1 MIQAKSTA
9 IAHKF
14 QDNSKI
20 INKLCQNSNEKKVYQ
35 KNDRLNL
42 KGKEWA
48 LTEKRYLLLSC
59 AAFFFGMTE
68 MAIAANIENQTYVKQ
83 SSSEYGYGGALTLQP
98 PENSVIKDSLFS
110 ENRTSAIGGGV
121 LNRGYISAISGSTFQ
136 SNVAEQGGGG
146 AVYSQTLP
154 GSEDVDSGVITK
166 ISNTFFLNNSAGGF
180 GGGVFHLSPKDML
193 IENSVFDGNHG
204 EKGGGAFNSGQHNGE
219 GATITMVD
227 SQFRNNTSG
236 RVTDG
241 TFGGGAIRLDSGS
254 VIFKGNN
261 VFENN
266 KDPERNNDINVQS
279 GSVIVAESAVVTLDG
294 GIIGNGNTVIQKGG
308 QIKVENSANAT
319 TFGNQTENNGTIT
332 VNKGKAAD
340 VLAEFTNNGQ
350 VANQGDLAVQETGT
364 LILNRG
370 IDGNGLTTVNEGG
383 RLVTNAAGVVMQNAL
398 INNGTVS
405 IDKDKSLILK
415 QDSINNST
423 IDNNGLL
430 AVNKSLLLRSS
441 IQGEGTVS
449 VNNGAILDVAEKD
462 VQIANNIDNRGILR
476 VNENFQLTAEREI
489 ANHKV
494 IVNHGVVQNN
504 GALLLNGGSSVEMG
518 TNSVFN
524 TKELRASGLPQLKLN
539 VETDTAAN
547 TIRHGIINV
556 DGDVTGNT
564 DVVLKFTDDNLLTNP
579 ETVKS
584 LFVNAPQ
591 DNAETSAA
599 FNVVRVEKSPYMWV
613 AQSEAGESGQGTAW
627 YLTVNTLVPETPDS
641 LVVAPEVVAAAG
653 MHEAALEQTRSVLRN
668 LNGKLASGREYC
680 PNCGIYSQEWDGR
693 PLHNL
698 WISAQGETAGI
709 DKPVDMDADIWGV
722 EAGFDL
728 QSDVNNTFGV
738 FASYRNGEY
747 DLSGRG
753 AKLHALSGSKIDI
766 DSYLAGLY
774 YRYDKNMNWLFV
786 GIYGGMQRADVKTDD
801 GIAKFDSDG
810 VEFGAGVEA
819 GHTFALSSDL
829 TLSPGLG
836 IYYTQIDF
844 DSAADNVGKRY
855 DWSDVKHLEAEF
867 GIKLEK
873 QIDTAKIYVKPSVI
887 HTLTDDDKVK
897 ISGYGKADTYH
908 DQTLGRIELGGR
920 YGFNDA
926 VSGYGWTNYTFG
938 SGYDNVTLG
947 AGLSY
952 AW

>member
-20 INKLCQNSNEKKVYQ
+20 INKLCQYPNEKKVYQ

-68 MAIAANIENQTYVKQ
+68 MAVAADIINQNYAEKSSGTYGV
-83 SSSEYGYGGALTLQP
+83 GGALTFAP
-98 PENSVIKDSLFS
+98 PEVSLIKDSSFTN
-110 ENRTSAIGGGV
+110 NRSAIGGAIV
-121 LNRGYISAISGSTFQ
+121 SRGYISSVSNSIFQGNISET
-136 SNVAEQGGGG
+136 GGGG
-146 AVYSQTLP
+146 AIYSQTLDGHEDSNS
-154 GSEDVDSGVITK
+154 GSIDK
-166 ISNTFFLNNSAGGF
+166 ISNVQFLGNSAAGF
-180 GGGVFHLSPKDML
+180 GGGVFHLSPRDVL
-193 IENSVFDGNHG
+193 VENTLFEGNHG
-204 EKGGGAFNSGQHNGE
+204 EKGGGAFNSGQYDNR
-219 GATITMVD
+219 GAVVTMVNT
-227 SQFRNNTSG
+227 QFRNNTSG

-279 GSVIVAESAVVTLDG
+279 GTVIVAESAVVTLDG
-294 GIIGNGNTVIQKGG
+294 GIIGNGNTVIEKGG
-308 QIKVENSANAT
+308 QIIVENSVNAA

-332 VNKGKAAD
+332 VNKEKAAD

-350 VANQGDLAVQETGT
+350 IANQGDFTVQDTGS

-370 IDGNGLTTVNEGG
+370 IDGSGRTTVSEGG
-383 RLVTNAAGVVMQNAL
+383 RLTADAANVVIQNSL
-398 INNGTVS
+398 VNNGTVG
-405 IDKDKSLILK
+405 IDKDNGLILK
-415 QDSINNST
+415 HDSVNNG
-423 IDNNGLL
+423 IVDNNGLL
-430 AVNKSLLLRSS
+430 VVNKSLLLRSS

-449 VNNGAILDVAEKD
+449 VNNGALLDVVGEDA
-462 VQIANNIDNRGILR
+462 QIVNNIDNRGILR
-476 VNENFQLTAEREI
+476 VNENSQLTAEREI

-494 IVNHGVVQNN
+494 IVNRGVIHNN

-518 TNSVFN
+518 TDAVFN

-556 DGDVTGNT
+556 DGDVSGNT
-564 DVVLKFTDDNLLTNP
+564 DVVLKFADDNLLTSP

-613 AQSEAGESGQGTAW
+613 AQSEAGEGDQGTAW

-698 WISAQGETAGI
+698 WVSAQGETAGI

-728 QSDVNNTFGV
+728 QNDVNNTFGV

-766 DSYLAGLY
+766 DSYLAGFY
-774 YRYDKNMNWLFV
+774 YRYDKNMNWLFA

-801 GIAKFDSDG
+801 GIAEFDSDG

-844 DSAADNVGKRY
+844 DSATDNVGKRY

-887 HTLTDDDKVK
+887 HTLTDDDEVK

-920 YGFNDA
+920 YGFSDA

-938 SGYDNVTLG
+938 SGYDNITLG

>member
-1 MIQAKSTA
+1 M
-9 IAHKF
+9 
-14 QDNSKI
+14 
-20 INKLCQNSNEKKVYQ
+20 YQ

-68 MAIAANIENQTYVKQ
+68 MAVAADIINQHYAEKSSGTYGV
-83 SSSEYGYGGALTLQP
+83 GGALTFAP
-98 PENSVIKDSLFS
+98 PEVSLIKDSSFTN
-110 ENRTSAIGGGV
+110 NRSLIGGAV
-121 LNRGYISAISGSTFQ
+121 VSRGHITSVSNSIFQ
-136 SNVAEQGGGG
+136 GNTSETGGGG
-146 AVYSQTLP
+146 AIYSQTLP
-154 GSEDVDSGVITK
+154 GHEDVNSGGIDK
-166 ISNTFFLNNSAGGF
+166 ISNVQFLGNSAAGF
-180 GGGVFHLSPKDML
+180 GGAVFHLSHRNVL
-193 IENSVFDGNHG
+193 VENSIFEGNHG
-204 EKGGGAFNSGQHNGE
+204 EKGGGAFNSGQYE
-219 GATITMVD
+219 GQGAAVTMVNN
-227 SQFRNNTSG
+227 QFRNNTSG

-294 GIIGNGNTVIQKGG
+294 GIIGNGNTVIEKGG
-308 QIKVENSANAT
+308 QIKVENTANAT

-332 VNKGKAAD
+332 VNKEKAAD

-350 VANQGDLAVQETGT
+350 IANQGDFAVQGTGT
-364 LILNRG
+364 LVLNRG
-370 IDGNGLTTVNEGG
+370 IDGSGRTTVSEGG
-383 RLVTNAAGVVMQNAL
+383 RLVANAAGVAMQNAL
-398 INNGTVS
+398 INNGTVN

-415 QDSINNST
+415 QDSVNNGT

-449 VNNGAILDVAEKD
+449 VNNGAMLDIAGKD
-462 VQIANNIDNRGILR
+462 AQVANNIDNRGILR
-476 VNENFQLTAEREI
+476 VSENSQLTAEREI

-494 IVNHGVVQNN
+494 IVNRGVIHNN

-518 TNSVFN
+518 TDAVFN

-539 VETDTAAN
+539 VETDTVAD

-613 AQSEAGESGQGTAW
+613 AQSEAGEGDQGTAW

-728 QSDVNNTFGV
+728 QNDVNNTFGV

-774 YRYDKNMNWLFV
+774 YRYDKNMNWLFA

-810 VEFGAGVEA
+810 VEFGAGIEA
-819 GHTFALSSDL
+819 GHTFALNSDL
-829 TLSPGLG
+829 TLSPSLG

-887 HTLTDDDKVK
+887 HTLTDDDEVK

>member
-20 INKLCQNSNEKKVYQ
+20 INKLCQYPNEKKVYQ

-68 MAIAANIENQTYVKQ
+68 MAVAADIINQNYAEKSSGTYGV
-83 SSSEYGYGGALTLQP
+83 GGALTFAP
-98 PENSVIKDSLFS
+98 PEVSLIKDSSFTN
-110 ENRTSAIGGGV
+110 NRSAIGGAIV
-121 LNRGYISAISGSTFQ
+121 SRGYISSVSNSIFQGNISET
-136 SNVAEQGGGG
+136 GGGG
-146 AVYSQTLP
+146 AIYSQTLDGHEDSNS
-154 GSEDVDSGVITK
+154 GSIDK
-166 ISNTFFLNNSAGGF
+166 ISNVQFLGNSAAGF
-180 GGGVFHLSPKDML
+180 GGGVFHLSPRDVL
-193 IENSVFDGNHG
+193 VENTLFEGNHG
-204 EKGGGAFNSGQHNGE
+204 EKGGGAFNSGQYDNR
-219 GATITMVD
+219 GAVVTMVNT
-227 SQFRNNTSG
+227 QFRNNTSG

-266 KDPERNNDINVQS
+266 KDPEKNNDINVQS
-279 GSVIVAESAVVTLDG
+279 GTVIVAESAVVTLDG
-294 GIIGNGNTVIQKGG
+294 GIIGNGNTVIEKGG
-308 QIKVENSANAT
+308 QIIVENSVNAA

-332 VNKGKAAD
+332 VNKEKAAD

-350 VANQGDLAVQETGT
+350 IANQGDFTVQDTGS

-370 IDGNGLTTVNEGG
+370 IDGSGRTTVSEGG
-383 RLVTNAAGVVMQNAL
+383 RLVANAAGVAMQNAL
-398 INNGTVS
+398 INNGTVN
-405 IDKDKSLILK
+405 IDKDNGLILK
-415 QDSINNST
+415 HDSVNNGT
-423 IDNNGLL
+423 VDNNGLL
-430 AVNKSLLLRSS
+430 VVNKSLLLRSS

-449 VNNGAILDVAEKD
+449 VNNGALLDVVGEDA
-462 VQIANNIDNRGILR
+462 QIVNNIDNRGILR
-476 VNENFQLTAEREI
+476 VNENSQLTAEREI
-489 ANHKV
+489 ANYKV
-494 IVNHGVVQNN
+494 IVNRGVIHNN

-518 TNSVFN
+518 TDAVFN

-556 DGDVTGNT
+556 DGDVAGNT
-564 DVVLKFTDDNLLTNP
+564 DVVLKFADDNLLTSP

-613 AQSEAGESGQGTAW
+613 AQSEAGEGDQGTAW

-698 WISAQGETAGI
+698 WVSAQGETAGI

-728 QSDVNNTFGV
+728 QNDVNNTFGV

-766 DSYLAGLY
+766 DSYLAGFY
-774 YRYDKNMNWLFV
+774 YRYDKNMNWLFA

-801 GIAKFDSDG
+801 GIAEFDSDG

-844 DSAADNVGKRY
+844 DSATDNVGKRY

-887 HTLTDDDKVK
+887 HTLTDDDEVK

-920 YGFNDA
+920 YGFSDA

-938 SGYDNVTLG
+938 SGYDNIPLG

>member
-20 INKLCQNSNEKKVYQ
+20 INKLCQYPNEKKVYQ

-68 MAIAANIENQTYVKQ
+68 MAVAADIINQNYAEKSSGTYGV
-83 SSSEYGYGGALTLQP
+83 GGALTFAP
-98 PENSVIKDSLFS
+98 PEVSLIKDSSFTN
-110 ENRTSAIGGGV
+110 NRSAIGGAIV
-121 LNRGYISAISGSTFQ
+121 SRGYISSVSNSIFQGNISET
-136 SNVAEQGGGG
+136 GGGG
-146 AVYSQTLP
+146 AIYSQTLDGHEDSNS
-154 GSEDVDSGVITK
+154 GSIDK
-166 ISNTFFLNNSAGGF
+166 ISNVQFLGNSAAGF
-180 GGGVFHLSPKDML
+180 GGGVFHLSPRDVL
-193 IENSVFDGNHG
+193 VENTLFEGNHG
-204 EKGGGAFNSGQHNGE
+204 EKGGGAFNSGQYDNR
-219 GATITMVD
+219 GAVVTMVNT
-227 SQFRNNTSG
+227 QFRNNTSG

-266 KDPERNNDINVQS
+266 KDPEKNNDINVQS
-279 GSVIVAESAVVTLDG
+279 GTVIVAESAVVTLDG
-294 GIIGNGNTVIQKGG
+294 GIIGNGNTVIEKGG
-308 QIKVENSANAT
+308 QIIVENSVNAA

-332 VNKGKAAD
+332 VNKEKAAD

-350 VANQGDLAVQETGT
+350 IANQGDFTVQDTGS

-370 IDGNGLTTVNEGG
+370 IDGRGRTTVSEGG
-383 RLVTNAAGVVMQNAL
+383 RLVANAAGVAMQNAL
-398 INNGTVS
+398 INNGTVN
-405 IDKDKSLILK
+405 IDKDNGLILK
-415 QDSINNST
+415 HDSVNNGT
-423 IDNNGLL
+423 VDNNGLL
-430 AVNKSLLLRSS
+430 VVNKSLLLRSS

-449 VNNGAILDVAEKD
+449 VNNGALLDVVGEDA
-462 VQIANNIDNRGILR
+462 QIVNNIDNRGILR
-476 VNENFQLTAEREI
+476 VNENSQLTAEREI
-489 ANHKV
+489 ANYKV
-494 IVNHGVVQNN
+494 IVNRGVIHNN

-518 TNSVFN
+518 TDAVFN

-556 DGDVTGNT
+556 DGDVAGNT
-564 DVVLKFTDDNLLTNP
+564 DVVLKFADDNLLTSP

-613 AQSEAGESGQGTAW
+613 AQSEAGEGDQGTAW

-698 WISAQGETAGI
+698 WVSAQGETAGI

-728 QSDVNNTFGV
+728 QNDVNNTFGV

-766 DSYLAGLY
+766 DSYLAGFY
-774 YRYDKNMNWLFV
+774 YRYDKNMNWLFA

-801 GIAKFDSDG
+801 GIAEFDSDG

-844 DSAADNVGKRY
+844 DSATDNVGKRY

-887 HTLTDDDKVK
+887 HTLTDDDEVK

-920 YGFNDA
+920 YGFSDA

-938 SGYDNVTLG
+938 SGYDNITLG

>member
-20 INKLCQNSNEKKVYQ
+20 INKLCQYPNEKKVYQ

-68 MAIAANIENQTYVKQ
+68 MAVAADIINQNYAEKSSGTYGV
-83 SSSEYGYGGALTLQP
+83 GGALTFAP
-98 PENSVIKDSLFS
+98 PEVSLIKDSSFTN
-110 ENRTSAIGGGV
+110 NRSAIGGAIV
-121 LNRGYISAISGSTFQ
+121 SRGYISSVSNSIFQGNISET
-136 SNVAEQGGGG
+136 GGGG
-146 AVYSQTLP
+146 AIYSQTLDGHEDSNS
-154 GSEDVDSGVITK
+154 GSIDK
-166 ISNTFFLNNSAGGF
+166 ISNVQFLGNSAAGF
-180 GGGVFHLSPKDML
+180 GGGVFHLSPRDVL
-193 IENSVFDGNHG
+193 VENTLFEGNHG
-204 EKGGGAFNSGQHNGE
+204 EKGGGAFNSGQYDNR
-219 GATITMVD
+219 GAVVTMVNT
-227 SQFRNNTSG
+227 QFRNNTSG

-266 KDPERNNDINVQS
+266 KDPEKNNDINVQS
-279 GSVIVAESAVVTLDG
+279 GTVIVAESAVVTLDG
-294 GIIGNGNTVIQKGG
+294 GIIGNGNTVIEKGG
-308 QIKVENSANAT
+308 QIIVENSVNAA

-332 VNKGKAAD
+332 VNKEKAAD

-350 VANQGDLAVQETGT
+350 IANQGDFTVQDTGS

-370 IDGNGLTTVNEGG
+370 IDGSGRTTVSEGG
-383 RLVTNAAGVVMQNAL
+383 RLVANAAGVAMQNAL
-398 INNGTVS
+398 INNGTVN
-405 IDKDKSLILK
+405 IDKDNGLILK
-415 QDSINNST
+415 HDSVNNGT
-423 IDNNGLL
+423 VDNNGLL
-430 AVNKSLLLRSS
+430 VVNKSLLLRSS

-449 VNNGAILDVAEKD
+449 VNNGALLDVVGEDA
-462 VQIANNIDNRGILR
+462 QIVNNIDNRGILR
-476 VNENFQLTAEREI
+476 VNENSQLTAEREI
-489 ANHKV
+489 ANYKV
-494 IVNHGVVQNN
+494 IVNRGVIHNN

-518 TNSVFN
+518 TDAVFN

-556 DGDVTGNT
+556 DGDVAGNT
-564 DVVLKFTDDNLLTNP
+564 DVVLKVADDNLLTSP

-613 AQSEAGESGQGTAW
+613 AQSEAGEGDQGTAW

-698 WISAQGETAGI
+698 WVSAQGETAGI

-728 QSDVNNTFGV
+728 QNDVNNTFGV

-766 DSYLAGLY
+766 DSYLAGFY
-774 YRYDKNMNWLFV
+774 YRYDKNMNWLFA

-801 GIAKFDSDG
+801 GIAEFDSDG

-844 DSAADNVGKRY
+844 DSATDNVGKRY

-887 HTLTDDDKVK
+887 HTLTDDDEVK

-920 YGFNDA
+920 YGFSDA

-938 SGYDNVTLG
+938 SGYDNITLG

>member
-20 INKLCQNSNEKKVYQ
+20 INKLCQYPNEKKVYQ

-59 AAFFFGMTE
+59 AAIFFGMTE
-68 MAIAANIENQTYVKQ
+68 MAVAADIINQNYAEKSSGTYGV
-83 SSSEYGYGGALTLQP
+83 GGALTFAP
-98 PENSVIKDSLFS
+98 PEVSLIKDSSFTN
-110 ENRTSAIGGGV
+110 NRSAIGGAIV
-121 LNRGYISAISGSTFQ
+121 SRGYISSVSNSIFQGNISET
-136 SNVAEQGGGG
+136 GGGG
-146 AVYSQTLP
+146 AIYSQTLDGHEDSNS
-154 GSEDVDSGVITK
+154 GSIDK
-166 ISNTFFLNNSAGGF
+166 ISNVQFLGNSAAGF
-180 GGGVFHLSPKDML
+180 GGGVFHLSPRDVL
-193 IENSVFDGNHG
+193 VENTLFEGNHG
-204 EKGGGAFNSGQHNGE
+204 EKGGGAFNSGQYDNR
-219 GATITMVD
+219 GAVVTMVNT
-227 SQFRNNTSG
+227 QFRNNTSG

-266 KDPERNNDINVQS
+266 KDPEKNNDINVQS
-279 GSVIVAESAVVTLDG
+279 GTVIVAESAVVTLDG
-294 GIIGNGNTVIQKGG
+294 GIIGNGNTVIEKGG
-308 QIKVENSANAT
+308 QIIVENSVNAA

-332 VNKGKAAD
+332 VNKEKAAD

-350 VANQGDLAVQETGT
+350 IANQGDFTVQDTGS

-370 IDGNGLTTVNEGG
+370 IDGSGRTTVSEGG
-383 RLVTNAAGVVMQNAL
+383 RLVANAAGVAMQNAL
-398 INNGTVS
+398 INNGTVN
-405 IDKDKSLILK
+405 IDKDNGLILK
-415 QDSINNST
+415 HDSVNNGT
-423 IDNNGLL
+423 VDNNGLL
-430 AVNKSLLLRSS
+430 VVNKSLLLRSS

-449 VNNGAILDVAEKD
+449 VNNGALLDVVGEDA
-462 VQIANNIDNRGILR
+462 QIVNNIDNRGILR
-476 VNENFQLTAEREI
+476 VNENSQLTAEREI
-489 ANHKV
+489 ANYKV
-494 IVNHGVVQNN
+494 IVNRGVIHNN

-518 TNSVFN
+518 TDAVFN

-556 DGDVTGNT
+556 DGDVAGNT
-564 DVVLKFTDDNLLTNP
+564 DVVLKFADDNLLTSP

-613 AQSEAGESGQGTAW
+613 AQSEAGEGDQGTAW

-698 WISAQGETAGI
+698 WVSAQGETAGI

-728 QSDVNNTFGV
+728 QNDVNNTFGV

-766 DSYLAGLY
+766 DSYLAGFY
-774 YRYDKNMNWLFV
+774 YRYDKNMNWLFA

-801 GIAKFDSDG
+801 GIAEFDSDG

-844 DSAADNVGKRY
+844 DSATDNVGKRY

-887 HTLTDDDKVK
+887 HTLTDDDEVK

-920 YGFNDA
+920 YGFSDA

-938 SGYDNVTLG
+938 SGYDNITLG

>member
-1 MIQAKSTA
+1 MGNCCT
-9 IAHKF
+9 
-14 QDNSKI
+14 
-20 INKLCQNSNEKKVYQ
+20 LCLYQ

-68 MAIAANIENQTYVKQ
+68 MAVAADIINQNYAEKSSGTYGV
-83 SSSEYGYGGALTLQP
+83 GGALTFAP
-98 PENSVIKDSLFS
+98 PEVSLIKDSSFTN
-110 ENRTSAIGGGV
+110 NRSAIGGAIV
-121 LNRGYISAISGSTFQ
+121 SRGYISSVSNSIFQGNISET
-136 SNVAEQGGGG
+136 GGGG
-146 AVYSQTLP
+146 AIYSQTLDGHEDSNS
-154 GSEDVDSGVITK
+154 GSIDK
-166 ISNTFFLNNSAGGF
+166 ISNVQFLGNSAAGF
-180 GGGVFHLSPKDML
+180 GGGVFHLSPRDVL
-193 IENSVFDGNHG
+193 VENTLFEGNHG
-204 EKGGGAFNSGQHNGE
+204 EKGGGAFNSGQYDNR
-219 GATITMVD
+219 GAVVTMVNT
-227 SQFRNNTSG
+227 QFRNNTSG

-266 KDPERNNDINVQS
+266 KDPEKNNDINVQS
-279 GSVIVAESAVVTLDG
+279 GTVIVAESAVVTLDG
-294 GIIGNGNTVIQKGG
+294 GIIGNGNTVIEKGG
-308 QIKVENSANAT
+308 QIIVENSVNAA

-332 VNKGKAAD
+332 VNKEKAAD

-350 VANQGDLAVQETGT
+350 IANQGDFTVQDTGS

-370 IDGNGLTTVNEGG
+370 IDGSGRTTVSEGG
-383 RLVTNAAGVVMQNAL
+383 RLVANAAGVAMQNAL
-398 INNGTVS
+398 INNGTVN
-405 IDKDKSLILK
+405 IDKDNGLILK
-415 QDSINNST
+415 HDSVNNGT
-423 IDNNGLL
+423 VDNNGLL
-430 AVNKSLLLRSS
+430 VVNKSLLLRSS

-449 VNNGAILDVAEKD
+449 VNNGALLDVVGEDA
-462 VQIANNIDNRGILR
+462 QIVNNIDNRGILR
-476 VNENFQLTAEREI
+476 VNENSQLTAEREI
-489 ANHKV
+489 ANYKV
-494 IVNHGVVQNN
+494 IVNRGVIHNN

-518 TNSVFN
+518 TDAVFN

-556 DGDVTGNT
+556 DGDVAGNT
-564 DVVLKFTDDNLLTNP
+564 DVVLKFADDNLLTSP

-613 AQSEAGESGQGTAW
+613 AQSEAGEGDQGTAW

-698 WISAQGETAGI
+698 WVSAQGETAGI

-728 QSDVNNTFGV
+728 QNDVNNTFGV

-766 DSYLAGLY
+766 DSYLAGFY
-774 YRYDKNMNWLFV
+774 YRYDKNMNWLFA

-801 GIAKFDSDG
+801 GIAEFDSDG

-844 DSAADNVGKRY
+844 DSATDNVGKRY

-887 HTLTDDDKVK
+887 HTLTDDDEVK

-920 YGFNDA
+920 YGFSDA

-938 SGYDNVTLG
+938 SGYDNITLG